1 MGNVRVKG
9 EDGDDECDLRL
20 MRRWKRRCI
29 ANGSFNAKVC
39 DNSAKKTRNN
49 SVKLEA
55 TPLYDKDYVHYVNYL
70 LENDYD
76 SDNGT
81 DFNGKSVL
89 DGYDKVKILE
99 NDDQDAGF
107 WHNMCLDDNDLDGD
121 NDTGVNARYVL
132 DGHDNVKISENN
144 DQEADFQHKMC
155 LDDNDDVWDPQYKM
169 FMENLRHD
177 GKSYVLVV
185 VNNEIPVVVRYE
197 REEGLCD
204 GLKLDTHETLK
215 SCLRGVNTKTAR
227 AVKREK
233 IESLNNLGNVS
244 GVKRSGKTEAVRTLN
259 DASRYE
265 REEGLCDGL
274 KLDTSETLKSCLR
287 GVNTKTARSLK
298 KEKFESLNNLNNVL
312 SVERSGM
319 AETGR
324 TLNDASR
331 REKIE
336 SPNVFFGVSSL
347 EKTEKQITK
356 MNFVRRESMETLET
370 LRGVTRK
377 KSKNLMMD
385 VNEENEDPF
394 SGGTNGHLSKRSG
407 MANAKVLHP
416 AKHDCNHRVESDM
429 IDECYKI
436 FLNCLESNGG
446 NLVFKPEHGKPV
458 TYEGDVESSD
468 DLEIY
473 ATDKDPFSDRICSP
487 FVASRSDAIVNVD
500 IDRRTRI
507 GSPGSGRHSQFRK
520 NLMEILRRPYN
531 EMEYKKLMHEVAYR
545 RPKERDRELR
555 SGTKSY
561 STKSCGKSYLDQ
573 YSGFKRK
580 IKSVQ
585 SDRHRVFNLLRG
597 FFFWLQNLSHEGAF
611 QPWKDKPCLGVLPQ
625 K

>member
-9 EDGDDECDLRL
+9 EDGDDECDVRL
-20 MRRWKRRCI
+20 MRRLKRRCI
-29 ANGSFNAKVC
+29 ASGSFNAKVC

-55 TPLYDKDYVHYVNYL
+55 TPLYDKDYVDYVNYL
-70 LENDYD
+70 FENDYD

-89 DGYDKVKILE
+89 EGHDKVKILE

-121 NDTGVNARYVL
+121 NDTGVNAKYML
-132 DGHDNVKISENN
+132 DGHDNVNILENN

-215 SCLRGVNTKTAR
+215 SRLRGVNTKTAR

-259 DASRYE
+259 DAS
-265 REEGLCDGL
+265 
-274 KLDTSETLKSCLR
+274 
-287 GVNTKTARSLK
+287 
-298 KEKFESLNNLNNVL
+298 
-312 SVERSGM
+312 M
-319 AETGR
+319 
-324 TLNDASR
+324 
-331 REKIE
+331 REKTE

-377 KSKNLMMD
+377 KSNNLMMD

-394 SGGTNGHLSKRSG
+394 SGGTNGHLSKQSG

-429 IDECYKI
+429 IDECYKR

-487 FVASRSDAIVNVD
+487 FVASRPDAIVCV
-500 IDRRTRI
+500 
-507 GSPGSGRHSQFRK
+507 SLF
-520 NLMEILRRPYN
+520 
-531 EMEYKKLMHEVAYR
+531 
-545 RPKERDRELR
+545 
-555 SGTKSY
+555 
-561 STKSCGKSYLDQ
+561 
-573 YSGFKRK
+573 
-580 IKSVQ
+580 
-585 SDRHRVFNLLRG
+585 
-597 FFFWLQNLSHEGAF
+597 
-611 QPWKDKPCLGVLPQ
+611 LPATPMACFLYF
-625 K
+625 

>member
-9 EDGDDECDLRL
+9 EDGDDECDVRLLRRL
-20 MRRWKRRCI
+20 KRRCI

-55 TPLYDKDYVHYVNYL
+55 TPLYDKDYVDYVNYL

-89 DGYDKVKILE
+89 DGHDKVIILE

-121 NDTGVNARYVL
+121 NDTGVNAKYVL
-132 DGHDNVKISENN
+132 DGHDNVKISEDNVKILENN
-144 DQEADFQHKMC
+144 DQEADFRHKMC

-185 VNNEIPVVVRYE
+185 VNNEILVVVRYE

-215 SCLRGVNTKTAR
+215 SCP
-227 AVKREK
+227 
-233 IESLNNLGNVS
+233 
-244 GVKRSGKTEAVRTLN
+244 
-259 DASRYE
+259 
-265 REEGLCDGL
+265 
-274 KLDTSETLKSCLR
+274 R

-298 KEKFESLNNLNNVL
+298 KEKFGSLNNLNNVL
-312 SVERSGM
+312 NVERSGM

-331 REKIE
+331 SEKTE
-336 SPNVFFGVSSL
+336 SPKVFFGVSSL

-356 MNFVRRESMETLET
+356 MNFLRRESMETLET
-370 LRGVTRK
+370 LSGVTRK

-429 IDECYKI
+429 IDECYKR

-446 NLVFKPEHGKPV
+446 NLIFKPEHGKPV

-500 IDRRTRI
+500 IDRTRN

-531 EMEYKKLMHEVAYR
+531 EMEYKKLMHEVSYR
-545 RPKERDRELR
+545 RPKKRDRELR

-585 SDRHRVFNLLRG
+585 SDRHRVLNLVRG
-597 FFFWLQNLSHEGAF
+597 FFFWLQY
-611 QPWKDKPCLGVLPQ
+611 W
-625 K
+625 

>member
-9 EDGDDECDLRL
+9 EDGDDECDVRLLRRL
-20 MRRWKRRCI
+20 KRRCI

-49 SVKLEA
+49 SVQLEA
-55 TPLYDKDYVHYVNYL
+55 TPLYDKDYVDYVNYL

-89 DGYDKVKILE
+89 DGHDKVIILE

-107 WHNMCLDDNDLDGD
+107 WHNMCLDDNDLDVD
-121 NDTGVNARYVL
+121 NDTGVNAKYVL
-132 DGHDNVKISENN
+132 DVHDNVKISEDYVKILENN
-144 DQEADFQHKMC
+144 VQEADFRHKMC

-227 AVKREK
+227 
-233 IESLNNLGNVS
+233 
-244 GVKRSGKTEAVRTLN
+244 
-259 DASRYE
+259 
-265 REEGLCDGL
+265 
-274 KLDTSETLKSCLR
+274 
-287 GVNTKTARSLK
+287 SLK

-312 SVERSGM
+312 NVERSGM

-331 REKIE
+331 SEKSE

-356 MNFVRRESMETLET
+356 MNFLRRESMETLET
-370 LRGVTRK
+370 LSGVTRK
-377 KSKNLMMD
+377 KSKNLMLD
-385 VNEENEDPF
+385 VNEENGDPF

-429 IDECYKI
+429 IDECYKR
-436 FLNCLESNGG
+436 FLNCLESYGG
-446 NLVFKPEHGKPV
+446 NLIFKPEHGKPV

-487 FVASRSDAIVNVD
+487 FVASRSDAIVCV
-500 IDRRTRI
+500 
-507 GSPGSGRHSQFRK
+507 SLF
-520 NLMEILRRPYN
+520 
-531 EMEYKKLMHEVAYR
+531 
-545 RPKERDRELR
+545 
-555 SGTKSY
+555 
-561 STKSCGKSYLDQ
+561 
-573 YSGFKRK
+573 
-580 IKSVQ
+580 
-585 SDRHRVFNLLRG
+585 
-597 FFFWLQNLSHEGAF
+597 
-611 QPWKDKPCLGVLPQ
+611 LPATPLACFLYI
-625 K
+625 

>member
-9 EDGDDECDLRL
+9 EDGDDECDVRL
-20 MRRWKRRCI
+20 MRRLKRRCI
-29 ANGSFNAKVC
+29 ASGSFNAKVC

-55 TPLYDKDYVHYVNYL
+55 TPLYDKDYVDYVNYL
-70 LENDYD
+70 FENDYD

-89 DGYDKVKILE
+89 DG
-99 NDDQDAGF
+99 
-107 WHNMCLDDNDLDGD
+107 
-121 NDTGVNARYVL
+121 
-132 DGHDNVKISENN
+132 HDNVNILEDNVNILENN

-215 SCLRGVNTKTAR
+215 SRLRGVNTKTAR

-259 DASRYE
+259 DAS
-265 REEGLCDGL
+265 
-274 KLDTSETLKSCLR
+274 
-287 GVNTKTARSLK
+287 
-298 KEKFESLNNLNNVL
+298 
-312 SVERSGM
+312 M
-319 AETGR
+319 
-324 TLNDASR
+324 
-331 REKIE
+331 REKTE

-377 KSKNLMMD
+377 KSNNLMMD

-394 SGGTNGHLSKRSG
+394 SGGTNGHLSKQSG

-429 IDECYKI
+429 IDECYKR

-487 FVASRSDAIVNVD
+487 FVASRPDAIVCV
-500 IDRRTRI
+500 
-507 GSPGSGRHSQFRK
+507 SLF
-520 NLMEILRRPYN
+520 
-531 EMEYKKLMHEVAYR
+531 
-545 RPKERDRELR
+545 
-555 SGTKSY
+555 
-561 STKSCGKSYLDQ
+561 
-573 YSGFKRK
+573 
-580 IKSVQ
+580 
-585 SDRHRVFNLLRG
+585 
-597 FFFWLQNLSHEGAF
+597 
-611 QPWKDKPCLGVLPQ
+611 LPATPMACFLYF
-625 K
+625 